1 MPQLVPDGWTQ
12 TESSLIRTLERA
24 DFVEALA
31 TVVEIGRL
39 AELADHHP
47 DIDIRYRT
55 LHLSLST
62 HSAGNSVTAKDY
74 ELAQKI
80 NDLKEDDLRL
90 RADELRH
97 RFQA

>member
-1 MPQLVPDGWTQ
+1 MPQVVPHGWTQ
-12 TESSLIRTLERA
+12 TDGSLTRTIQRA

-62 HSAGNSVTAKDY
+62 HSADHTVTDKDFA
-74 ELAQKI
+74 LAQKI
-80 NDLKEDDLRL
+80 NDLKDESIRL
-90 RADELRH
+90 VSDKLRH
-97 RFQA
+97 QFQA